1 MPYFVYRLSPDRKTL
16 TQIEVHDKFRDAK
29 LQARDLRKQQKP
41 GDTDAIRVIFA
52 SDKREAELLLKE
64 ANKPSSPLEEWEG

>member
-1 MPYFVYRLSPDRKTL
+1 MPYYVYRLSADRKTL

-29 LQARDLRKQQKP
+29 NQARDLRKSQEP
-41 GDTDAIRVIFA
+41 GSTDIIRVIFA
-52 SDKREAELLLKE
+52 EDKREAELLLKE